1 MCLAAGQVPSTN
13 FRLYSGK
20 DGKAGEAMTM
30 WLDQTHSDFPL
41 DQIPDVTIETGI
53 FKVSIHSR
61 ML

>member
-1 MCLAAGQVPSTN
+1 MPSTN

-30 WLDQTHSDFPL
+30 WLDQTHSDSPL
-41 DQIPDVTIETGI
+41 DQIPDVAIETGI